1 MAPAIERHIKGIRG
15 TMTTAKHNTEHYL
28 ETARD
33 LAAKVAPHVSQIEA
47 DRQFPSELSEAIA
60 DQGFFRLLIP
70 RSMGGEEIDH
80 PTFRKILDIFAE
92 VDASTA
98 WAVNQNNVFAT
109 DVMKMSEQVS
119 HEIWDERR
127 AVVTNGPPT
136 KTAKAVTVDGGYK
149 LSGLWNFSSGCDH
162 ATWIAALVPVWSQSQ
177 IAATG
182 REKFR
187 IMLMPKN
194 EVTFVDQWHVNGMR
208 GTASF
213 SFELDEVFVPE
224 YRTYSPDDPVRSD
237 NSVYSISR
245 TLLFA
250 MGFATV
256 AVGVARASLSAVIDL
271 TMNKVAVRTTIPV
284 HDLPTTHRL
293 IGEAE
298 AIWRSADAYLR
309 ETSAAVWEDASKNG
323 ALTTDVRIQSR
334 LATTYAIQRSAEAVD
349 ICYRLSGSD
358 AIFTPN
364 SIHRFFQDI
373 HVITQHAQGRPIHLE
388 TAGQYLLGMEP
399 QGNF

>member
-1 MAPAIERHIKGIRG
+1 
-15 TMTTAKHNTEHYL
+15 MTTAQHDTEHYL
-28 ETARD
+28 KTAHD
-33 LAAKVAPHVSQIEA
+33 LAAKVAPHVRQIEA

-70 RSMGGEEIDH
+70 RSMGGEELDH
-80 PTFRKILDIFAE
+80 PTFRKIREIFAE

-98 WAVNQNNVFAT
+98 WAINQNNVFAT
-109 DVMKMSEQVS
+109 DVMKMPEEVA

-127 AVVTNGPPT
+127 AVVTNGPPS
-136 KTAKAVTVDGGYK
+136 KTAKAVSFNGGYK

-162 ATWIAALVPVWSQSQ
+162 ATWIAALVPVWTQGQ
-177 IAATG
+177 TAPTG
-182 REKFR
+182 RENLR
-187 IMLMPKN
+187 LMLMPKN
-194 EVTFVDQWHVNGMR
+194 EVNFVDQWHVNGMR

-213 SFELDEVFVPE
+213 SFKLDEVFVPE
-224 YRTYSPDDPVRSD
+224 RRTYSAADPVRS
-237 NSVYSISR
+237 NSPVYSISR

-271 TMNKVAVRTTIPV
+271 TMNKIPVRTTTEL

-298 AIWRSADAYLR
+298 AIWRSAGAYLR
-309 ETSAAVWEDASKNG
+309 ETPAAVGEIASKNG
-323 ALTTDVRIQSR
+323 VVPTEERIQAR

-364 SIHRFFQDI
+364 TIHRLFQDI
-373 HVITQHAQGRPIHLE
+373 HVITQHAQGRMIHLE
-388 TAGQYLLGMEP
+388 TAGQFLLGMEP
-399 QGNF
+399 RGQY

>member
-1 MAPAIERHIKGIRG
+1 
-15 TMTTAKHNTEHYL
+15 MTTAQHDTEHYL
-28 ETARD
+28 KTARD
-33 LAAKVAPHVSQIEA
+33 LAAKVAPHVRQIEA

-70 RSMGGEEIDH
+70 RSMGGEELDH
-80 PTFRKILDIFAE
+80 PTFRKILEIFAE

-98 WAVNQNNVFAT
+98 WAINQNNVFAT
-109 DVMKMSEQVS
+109 DVMKMPEEVA

-127 AVVTNGPPT
+127 AVVTNGPPS
-136 KTAKAVTVDGGYK
+136 KTAKAVSVDGGYK
-149 LSGLWNFSSGCDH
+149 LSGLWSFSSGCDH
-162 ATWIAALVPVWSQSQ
+162 ATWIAALVPVWTQGQ
-177 IAATG
+177 TAPTG
-182 REKFR
+182 RENLR
-187 IMLMPKN
+187 LMLMPKN
-194 EVTFVDQWHVNGMR
+194 EVNFVDQWHVNGMR

-213 SFELDEVFVPE
+213 SFKLDEVFVPE
-224 YRTYSPDDPVRSD
+224 RRTYSAADPVRS
-237 NSVYSISR
+237 NSPVYSISR

-256 AVGVARASLSAVIDL
+256 AVGVARASLSAVIEL
-271 TMNKVAVRTTIPV
+271 TMNKTPVRTTTEL

-298 AIWRSADAYLR
+298 AIWRSAGAYLR
-309 ETSAAVWEDASKNG
+309 ETSAAVWESASKNG
-323 ALTTDVRIQSR
+323 VVPTEERIQAR

-364 SIHRFFQDI
+364 TIHRLFQDI
-373 HVITQHAQGRPIHLE
+373 HVITQHAQGRMIHLE
-388 TAGQYLLGMEP
+388 TAGQFLLGVEP
-399 QGNF
+399 QGQY

>member
-1 MAPAIERHIKGIRG
+1 MA
-15 TMTTAKHNTEHYL
+15 TAQHDTEHYL

-33 LAAKVAPHVSQIEA
+33 LAAQVAPHVSRIEA
-47 DRQFPSELSEAIA
+47 DRQFPSDLSEAIA

-70 RSMGGEEIDH
+70 RSMGGEELDH
-80 PTFRKILDIFAE
+80 PTFRSILEIFAA

-98 WAVNQNNVFAT
+98 WAINQNNVFAT
-109 DVMKMSEQVS
+109 DVMKMPEQIA

-136 KTAKAVTVDGGYK
+136 KTAKAVSIDGGYK
-149 LSGLWNFSSGCDH
+149 LSGLWNFSSGFDH
-162 ATWIAALVPVWSQSQ
+162 ATWIAALVPVWSQGQ
-177 IAATG
+177 TAATG
-182 REKFR
+182 RESFR
-187 IMLMPKN
+187 IMLLPKS

-213 SFELDEVFVPE
+213 SFALDEVFVPE
-224 YRTYSPDDPVRSD
+224 SRTYSQTDPVRSD
-237 NSVYSISR
+237 SPVYMIPR

-256 AVGVARASLSAVIDL
+256 AVGVAQASLNSVIDL
-271 TMNKVAVRTTIPV
+271 TSNKTPVRTSTPL
-284 HDLPTTHRL
+284 HDLHTTHRL

-298 AIWRSADAYLR
+298 AIWRSARAYLR
-309 ETSAAVWEDASKNG
+309 ESSTAVWEGASKNG
-323 ALTTDVRIQSR
+323 ALTAEERIQSR

-349 ICYRLSGSD
+349 ICYNLSGSD

-364 SIHRFFQDI
+364 KIHRLFQDI

-388 TAGQYLLGMEP
+388 TAGQFLLGLEP
-399 QGNF
+399 KGNF